1 MREFPSKT
9 AMLLALAF
17 YIPIT
22 LAAESAITISS
33 PKDGDKFKS
42 TEKIKISYKATFG
55 KNDHHL
61 HLYVDDQPEIMLK
74 KVKGTFTLEPLA
86 PGKHGICIRIQ
97 DKEHA
102 DTGIQECAMFRVE

>member
-42 TEKIKISYKATFG
+42 TATIKIAYKATFG
-55 KNDHHL
+55 EKGNHL
-61 HLYVDDQPEIMLK
+61 RLYVDDQPEILLNK
-74 KVKGTFTLEPLA
+74 LKGTYTLGPLA
-86 PGKHGICIRIQ
+86 PGKHGICIRIY

-102 DTGIQECAMFRVE
+102 DTGIQDCAMFRVE

>member
-17 YIPIT
+17 YIPVT

-42 TEKIKISYKATFG
+42 TATIKIAYKAALVG
-55 KNDHHL
+55 NGDHL
-61 HLYVDDQPEIMLK
+61 NLYVDDQPEIMLYK
-74 KVKGTFTLEPLA
+74 LKGSYTLEPLA
-86 PGKHGICIRIQ
+86 PGKHGICIRIM
-97 DKEHA
+97 DKAHA
-102 DTGIQECAMFRVE
+102 DTGIQDCAMFRVE

>member
-1 MREFPSKT
+1 MHGFSSKS

-17 YIPIT
+17 YVPVT

-42 TEKIKISYKATFG
+42 TAKIKIAYKATLG
-55 KNDHHL
+55 GRGNHL
-61 HLYVDDQPEIMLK
+61 HLYVDDQPEIMLHK
-74 KVKGTFTLEPLA
+74 LKGSYTLEPLA
-86 PGKHGICIRIQ
+86 PGKHGICIRIM

-102 DTGIQECAMFRVE
+102 ETGIQECAMFRVE